1 MDGWVT
7 WSNPPPPKH
16 VSFSILRKPHLRRKE
31 NSGAPEKELKKKA
44 VVFFLNALRGRPSII
59 CANVYI
65 DRFFC
70 IYTCTDSICCARHH
84 NHKKKLYGPHASGFF
99 VLLDDLAKYIIS
111 GAWHEH
117 PKSFQNHAPPKKK
130 KSVKSSPP
138 LNYTYVYIYRFFW
151 LFLPILSGLKKKL
164 QLQESGG
171 SLLHQLW
178 ATKRR
183 TKIQQ
188 AAGQVLMK
196 FQ

>member
-1 MDGWVT
+1 M
-7 WSNPPPPKH
+7 
-16 VSFSILRKPHLRRKE
+16 FS
-31 NSGAPEKELKKKA
+31 
-44 VVFFLNALRGRPSII
+44 
-59 CANVYI
+59 VYI
-65 DRFFC
+65 HVQTV
-70 IYTCTDSICCARHH
+70 YVARGIIIIRR
-84 NHKKKLYGPHASGFF
+84 NYK
-99 VLLDDLAKYIIS
+99 VLAPQVSLYIIS

-117 PKSFQNHAPPKKK
+117 PKSFQKKCPPKIKNKK

-138 LNYTYVYIYRFFW
+138 LNYTYVCIYSCLIDYFFPY
-151 LFLPILSGLKKKL
+151 FPVLKKKL

-196 FQ
+196 FQQGMTWPVDWMTWPVEWMTWPVELLSAFNKICRKRKRGIPWNLLVIHLLQKW